1 MNLHDLSAIIKYFCH
16 LIMTNLAKSTK
27 VDTSYKQI
35 IQLSAPIWISIL
47 ITQIS
52 FATNNYF
59 LGHVG
64 KSQLAANGV
73 GSIFYLILVM
83 VCYGF
88 TNGVQ
93 VILSRR
99 AGQEDK
105 KGFGAVFSNSI
116 SLGLVFTAVIIA
128 LSLIIAPFLFSMQI
142 QDIDI
147 KLLATQFIMIRLWG
161 LPFYFMQQMGNQF
174 FISTQNSK
182 YIMAGIIVSTI
193 VNIVLDYAMINGHFG
208 FAAMGIKGAAI
219 ASILAEV
226 SYVLVSYGIIFYK
239 KLNTIFDLHLFV
251 ALQKKLSV
259 DTLRLASPVILQYF
273 FSIGSWMLFYFY
285 VEHLGKDELAISQ
298 VLRSVFGI
306 VGAGSWAMAS
316 TCNTM
321 VGNLMGQKKF
331 DEIFTIIAKISLIS
345 FLLSLIFG
353 TFYLLFPA
361 QLFSIYTNDATLIAK
376 AIAPMKVVVIANFL
390 LAISTVVFN
399 AVLGTGNTRMNVI
412 IEFSAIIIYISYIHF
427 VIETK
432 HMSLSWAWG
441 SEFFYWLSLLIMAT
455 SYLKWGK
462 WREKI
467 V

>member
-1 MNLHDLSAIIKYFCH
+1 
-16 LIMTNLAKSTK
+16 
-27 VDTSYKQI
+27 
-35 IQLSAPIWISIL
+35 
-47 ITQIS
+47 
-52 FATNNYF
+52 
-59 LGHVG
+59 
-64 KSQLAANGV
+64 
-73 GSIFYLILVM
+73 
-83 VCYGF
+83 
-88 TNGVQ
+88 
-93 VILSRR
+93 
-99 AGQEDK
+99 
-105 KGFGAVFSNSI
+105 
-116 SLGLVFTAVIIA
+116 
-128 LSLIIAPFLFSMQI
+128 
-142 QDIDI
+142 
-147 KLLATQFIMIRLWG
+147 
-161 LPFYFMQQMGNQF
+161 
-174 FISTQNSK
+174 
-182 YIMAGIIVSTI
+182 MAGIIVSTI

-251 ALQKKLSV
+251 ALHKKLSV

-331 DEIFTIIAKISLIS
+331 DEIFTVIARISLIS

-353 TFYLLFPA
+353 IFYLVFPT